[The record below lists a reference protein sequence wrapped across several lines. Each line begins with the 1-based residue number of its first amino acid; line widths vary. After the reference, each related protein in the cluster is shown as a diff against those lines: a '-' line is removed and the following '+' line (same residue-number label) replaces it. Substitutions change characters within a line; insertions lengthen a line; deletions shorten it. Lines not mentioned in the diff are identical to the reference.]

1 MIVRRPRWR
10 LDRSEQL
17 TIRRAPTR
25 QSTWRTPLCRPA
37 AARHGTGNHANDS
50 GGLSCG
56 TGALSTPWGTGGTE
70 DCQCERWSQRLR
82 WTRLGLNLHG
92 SMQDARER
100 ARAFRTGSAPPHS
113 RCCFVCSSLARHL
126 PPVEVAQP
134 PMHRPAAAHDVPV
147 YTLPDLKSSPRTP
160 VLATARF
167 TAPSGSDV
175 RPCSRAHGPSGGG
188 GSRQRAGSGD
198 SANSDLDFADL
209 ADEDYDRT
217 IGHGGGRV
225 RASVSTPVGAA
236 MGESQREPFESV
248 MLSTPTTSG
257 HIMPAVPCLQVCGS
271 WPPAARTERRPGLA
285 AVLGRRAL
293 RSASRTVCAARY
305 CSARGTAMHALWCC
319 GSASVAAVLLGHW
332 HEAATFCMARKWST
346 HNRVPDG
353 TAEYTMVG
361 L

>member
-1 MIVRRPRWR
+1 MSKTCTGPCKMRQCVLVR
-10 LDRSEQL
+10 L
-17 TIRRAPTR
+17 
-25 QSTWRTPLCRPA
+25 
-37 AARHGTGNHANDS
+37 
-50 GGLSCG
+50 
-56 TGALSTPWGTGGTE
+56 
-70 DCQCERWSQRLR
+70 
-82 WTRLGLNLHG
+82 
-92 SMQDARER
+92 
-100 ARAFRTGSAPPHS
+100 RTGSAQPHS
-113 RCCFVCSSLARHL
+113 RGRETETVTVPAGGCCFVCRSLARHL
-126 PPVEVAQP
+126 PPVEVAHP

-147 YTLPDLKSSPRTP
+147 YALPDLRPSPRTP
-160 VLATARF
+160 ILATARF

-175 RPCSRAHGPSGGG
+175 RPFSSPNPHGPSGGG
-188 GSRQRAGSGD
+188 DSRQRVGSGD

-271 WPPAARTERRPGLA
+271 WPPAARTERRRGLA

-293 RSASRTVCAARY
+293 RSAARTVCAARY
-305 CSARGTAMHALWCC
+305 CSARGTAPHALWHC

-346 HNRVPDG
+346 HNKSTRWYSGVHDG
-353 TAEYTMVG
+353 WTLTPARAMLGYRRTFRQCADYSAAA
-361 L
+361 